1 MRQTFW
7 KKITE
12 DRKMAENKEVVTE
25 EQEIPADEETPE
37 TEAQEATAEEVVAE
51 EAEEKGSKSDKKK
64 QKKLEAQ
71 ISELEKKL
79 ESKDAELAE
88 QNDRYMRM
96 LAEYD
101 NFRKR
106 TVKEKEAIHA
116 DAYGEA
122 LKAILPIVDNLERAV
137 GVSDAEGLSKGL
149 ELTLKGA
156 AEALE
161 KMGVEAFGAEG
172 DIFDPNIH
180 NAVMMVDDENR
191 KEGEIVSVFQKGYK
205 LGDKI
210 IRYAMVT
217 VAN

>member
-1 MRQTFW
+1 
-7 KKITE
+7 
-12 DRKMAENKEVVTE
+12 MAENKEVVTE
-25 EQEIPADEETPE
+25 EQEIPADEETPKA
-37 TEAQEATAEEVVAE
+37 EAQEATAEEVVSE
-51 EAEEKGSKSDKKK
+51 EVAEEKGSKSDKKK

-156 AEALE
+156 EEALE

-172 DIFDPNIH
+172 DIFDPSIH